1 MRSGERPGD
10 RATGGALG
18 EAGGYPGLARGFE
31 FVLAAGGLRHLD
43 RTDGGFLGYPHAEI
57 FWRDVLDLV
66 HEEDL
71 PWARALISEAIDNPG
86 LSLSTG
92 LRFLD
97 AAGDWRLMETTVR
110 NVIEAPGDVGFVLAN
125 VREAAPRA
133 DGTPL
138 P

>member
-1 MRSGERPGD
+1 MRSGERAGE
-10 RATGGALG
+10 RGTAGALG
-18 EAGGYPGLARGFE
+18 QAGGSPGLARGFG

-43 RTDGGFLGYPHAEI
+43 RADGGFLGYPHAEI

-66 HEEDL
+66 HQEDL
-71 PWARALISEAIDNPG
+71 PWARTLISEAIGNPG
-86 LSLSTG
+86 LSSSTG

-125 VREAAPRA
+125 LREAASRA

-138 P
+138 R

>member
-1 MRSGERPGD
+1 
-10 RATGGALG
+10 
-18 EAGGYPGLARGFE
+18 
-31 FVLAAGGLRHLD
+31 
-43 RTDGGFLGYPHAEI
+43 
-57 FWRDVLDLV
+57 VLDLV

-71 PWARALISEAIDNPG
+71 PWARTLISEAIGNPG
-86 LSLSTG
+86 LSSSTG

-125 VREAAPRA
+125 LREAASRA

-138 P
+138 R